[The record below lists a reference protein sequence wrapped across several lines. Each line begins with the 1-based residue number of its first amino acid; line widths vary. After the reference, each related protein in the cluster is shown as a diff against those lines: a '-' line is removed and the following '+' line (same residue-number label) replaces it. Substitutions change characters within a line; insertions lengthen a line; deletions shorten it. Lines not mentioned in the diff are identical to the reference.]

1 MISEQNLTFEDFQIH
16 LPFYQNVK
24 NITVNIIIIKTECIL
39 HLKVPF
45 IQFLIKISY
54 MKNKDYVNV
63 ARHII
68 KSQVANGIMKY
79 VYVVCILVMCNEIVE
94 IKLT

>member
-1 MISEQNLTFEDFQIH
+1 
-16 LPFYQNVK
+16 
-24 NITVNIIIIKTECIL
+24 
-39 HLKVPF
+39 
-45 IQFLIKISY
+45 

-94 IKLT
+94 IKLTWALGIIRNTSEISYWKNLIYDREYLTIN